1 VQVRFAFCR
10 QPFLFDHVLFRGGK
24 MRGLNRVQIIG
35 NLGRDPEMRYTPNGK
50 PVTSFT
56 VAVTRSWV
64 KPEGERAEKTEW
76 FNVVAWDRLAE
87 ICSQHLAKGSL
98 VYVEGRLETRSWEAE
113 NGQKHFRT
121 EIVANEMIILDRR
134 GRESMDAAVE
144 TPQPAEA
151 TQPPASAEE
160 TPPTAPAS

>member
-1 VQVRFAFCR
+1 
-10 QPFLFDHVLFRGGK
+10 
-24 MRGLNRVQIIG
+24 
-35 NLGRDPEMRYTPNGK
+35 MRYTPNGK

-56 VAVTRSWV
+56 VAVTRSWI

-87 ICSQHLAKGSL
+87 ICSQHLTKGSL

-134 GRESMDAAVE
+134 AREGEADAAGE
-144 TPQPAEA
+144 NNSL
-151 TQPPASAEE
+151 ASANEDM
-160 TPPTAPAS
+160 PSAAP